1 MITQVQSKSAQ
12 GTQPKPPPA
21 DSDETVQYWDFDR
34 VIEKNFGIINDVG
47 ILFSQSSDQ
56 MSLDAEESDP
66 LPKAK
71 SAPDNFQ
78 RLLPAAAKKKI
89 RKAHEESQLHAGTSK
104 DLVIL
109 KNRDIDINKQVR
121 NLRKCYNNGSYAWHP
136 ELQKRIL
143 NKKLVLR
150 EFASICKE
158 INPIK

>member
-1 MITQVQSKSAQ
+1 MITQVQSKSVQGAQ
-12 GTQPKPPPA
+12 TKPPA
-21 DSDETVQYWDFDR
+21 RDSDETIQYSDFDR
-34 VIEKNFGIINDVG
+34 LIQKDFGIINDVG

-56 MSLDAEESDP
+56 ISLDAEESDP
-66 LPKAK
+66 LPMAK
-71 SAPDNFQ
+71 SAPDYFQ
-78 RLLPAAAKKKI
+78 RVLPAAAKKKI
-89 RKAHEESQLHAGTSK
+89 RKAQEDSQKQAGASK

-109 KNRDIDINKQVR
+109 KNRDIDVNKQVR
-121 NLRKCYNNGSYAWHP
+121 NLRKCYNNGSYAWDP